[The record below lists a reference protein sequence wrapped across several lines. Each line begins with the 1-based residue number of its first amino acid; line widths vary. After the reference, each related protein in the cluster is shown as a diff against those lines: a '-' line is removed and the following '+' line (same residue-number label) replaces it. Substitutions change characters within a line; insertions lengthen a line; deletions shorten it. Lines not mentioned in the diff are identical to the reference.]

1 MLSKI
6 SDRCLWGQVVLLQLP
21 SRIRRRTNATVEKL
35 ASDRGQTP
43 TEYLMIVGFMATVIV
58 AVFVYA
64 YWDNVKTVA
73 GEWVGNVKGAVSG
86 TDKTGADI
94 RGTVKTP

>member
-21 SRIRRRTNATVEKL
+21 SRIRRRTKATVEKL

-64 YWDNVKTVA
+64 YWDNVKVVA
-73 GEWVGNVKGAVSG
+73 GEWVGNVKNTVSG
-86 TDKTGADI
+86 KDSGGGDI
-94 RGTVKTP
+94 KGSVPVK